1 MNRDRGIFW
10 LRLAGTLVTA
20 GLLIYLVTRLG
31 WREILSAV
39 LEIETWR
46 FGLAVILILISRLA
60 VSGRWYS
67 LLQGAK
73 VGIPFSRSVQI
84 TFAGLFAGNFLPTTV
99 GGDVVRIAG
108 AIQSGCDEALSVASV
123 VVDRVVGL
131 LGMAIA
137 LPSGILQA
145 VQYGAGVIQLPAIE
159 SGFAYRWGWMSLLTW
174 PEGLGEK
181 VRGQLMRLKE
191 ALLVWRGEP
200 AALGRALLATGAHM
214 VCLFAAVSVILGGLE
229 DPLTFARIAGLWSLT
244 YFVTLLPVSING
256 LGIQELSMAFI
267 FSEFGGIS
275 MHTSLTLSL
284 LMRTLFVLASLP
296 GALFLP
302 TILSKRKSGPDAG

>member
-1 MNRDRGIFW
+1 MRV
-10 LRLAGTLVTA
+10 AGTLITA
-20 GLLIYLVTRLG
+20 GLLIYLVARLG
-31 WREILSAV
+31 WREVLSAV
-39 LEIETWR
+39 LEIEAWR
-46 FGLAVILILISRLA
+46 FGLAVILIMISRLA

-84 TFAGLFAGNFLPTTV
+84 TFAGLFAANFLPTTV

-108 AIQSGCDEALSVASV
+108 AIQSGCDDALSVASV

-131 LGMAIA
+131 LGMVIA

-145 VQYGAGVIQLPAIE
+145 IQYGAGLAHLPEGEGGVAC
-159 SGFAYRWGWMSLLTW
+159 RWGWISLSVW
-174 PEGLGEK
+174 PAGLGGK
-181 VRGQLMRLKE
+181 VRRQLVRLKQ

-200 AALGRALLATGAHM
+200 AALGRAMLATGAHM
-214 VCLFAAVSVILGGLE
+214 ICLFAAVSVILGGME
-229 DPLTFARIAGLWSLT
+229 DPLAFARIAGLWSLT
-244 YFVTLLPVSING
+244 YFVTLLPFSING
-256 LGIQELSMAFI
+256 LGIQELSMVFI

-302 TILSKRKSGPDAG
+302 TILSRRKARQDAA